1 MRYGLKVICLFLF
14 VMVLCP
20 LHAQI
25 LKHSTRPFVEEVK
38 TLQTIVDGGFMKLP
52 VIDMEGNSSIEI
64 SFDYLSDEQPWLA
77 YHIVHCD
84 ADWHQDDLGEMD
96 YVEGFFPVKIEDVQP
111 SFNTFVSYYHY
122 SVKFPN
128 EDVKLTASGN
138 YAVLIHPED
147 DEDNVIAVATFS
159 VSEQIAFAKG
169 EVSGNTDIDFLKTHQ
184 QLSFDVSWGQSKLPY
199 LDPASDLK
207 IVVRQNRRE
216 DTKRVMSVPTCVES
230 GKAVFEHNRDL
241 IFDAGNN
248 YRRFEFTDLR
258 YATIGVENIRYEAPY
273 YCVNL
278 RLDAPRNT
286 SNYLF
291 DKDQNG
297 RYLVRALRVSDQN
310 VEAEYF
316 KARFTLKADVMFSN
330 KGIYLSGDFTY
341 GQYSDEFRME
351 YDDESGLYWKDVILK
366 QGSYNYIYA
375 VDGIPSVLEG
385 DFHEAENEYDIY
397 IYYRPNGARYDRLLG
412 VADIASQNK

>member
-1 MRYGLKVICLFLF
+1 MITNSQYNEIMRTYEQVQSHHRAKQREHIAEVYEKIPENSRLF
-14 VMVLCP
+14 
-20 LHAQI
+20 
-25 LKHSTRPFVEEVK
+25 
-38 TLQTIVDGGFMKLP
+38 
-52 VIDMEGNSSIEI
+52 IE
-64 SFDYLSDEQPWLA
+64 
-77 YHIVHCD
+77 
-84 ADWHQDDLGEMD
+84 
-96 YVEGFFPVKIEDVQP
+96 
-111 SFNTFVSYYHY
+111 
-122 SVKFPN
+122 
-128 EDVKLTASGN
+128 
-138 YAVLIHPED
+138 
-147 DEDNVIAVATFS
+147 
-159 VSEQIAFAKG
+159 
-169 EVSGNTDIDFLKTHQ
+169 
-184 QLSFDVSWGQSKLPY
+184 
-199 LDPASDLK
+199 
-207 IVVRQNRRE
+207 
-216 DTKRVMSVPTCVES
+216 
-230 GKAVFEHNRDL
+230 KAVFEHNRDL

-258 YATIGVENIRYEAPY
+258 YATIGVESIRYEAPY

-278 RLDAPRNT
+278 RLDTPRNT
-286 SNYLF
+286 ANYLF

-316 KARFTLKADVMFSN
+316 KARFTLKADVMLSD

-375 VDGIPSVLEG
+375 VDRVPSVLEG

-412 VADIASQNK
+412 VADIASQNE